1 MMRRVLTFLT
11 VGAIL
16 VLAPS
21 VALAS
26 TPVVDGSVTQKFIA
40 TNDEDDGTRVIA
52 VDGALYQVPLAVYL
66 TVNVGDIVHFDGEN
80 WVVMGK

>member
-1 MMRRVLTFLT
+1 MRRVLALLI

-16 VLAPS
+16 ALAPS
-21 VALAS
+21 LALAS
-26 TPVVDGSVTQKFIA
+26 TPVVDGSVTQKFVA
-40 TNDEDDGTRVIA
+40 TDDEDDGTHVIA
-52 VDGALYQVPLAVYL
+52 VDGSMYPVPLVFYL

>member
-1 MMRRVLTFLT
+1 MRRFLALLT

-16 VLAPS
+16 ALAPS

-26 TPVVDGSVTQKFIA
+26 IPTVDGSVTQKFIA
-40 TNDEDDGTRVIA
+40 TEDDGTHVIA
-52 VDGALYQVPLAVYL
+52 VDGTLYQVPLAVYL

-80 WVVMGK
+80 WVIVGH